1 MPYVVGSNVVEMD
14 LSVAL
19 SQAQAARNL
28 IEDTADMDDPTKDA
42 EALRRVYAYLIDVT
56 GGIAGAMAVLR
67 MRGELSEAIKPVPAL
82 RLVPDPKP
90 CSRHDFRDGD
100 VCSRC
105 DAGVK

>member
-1 MPYVVGSNVVEMD
+1 MSNVIGSHIVEMD
-14 LSVAL
+14 LAVAL
-19 SQAQAARNL
+19 SQAQAARRL

-42 EALRRVYAYLIDVT
+42 AALRRVYAYLIDVT

-67 MRGELSEAIKPVPAL
+67 MRGELSEAIKPTPTL
-82 RLVPDPKP
+82 RLVPELKP
-90 CSRHDFRDGD
+90 CRRHDFRDGD